1 MNKEEMLYLA
11 QRLMERIEERRLQRL
26 EEAKKKRLNDFIVKK
41 EITVCD
47 SNKNPVYKLKQNT
60 KVTGIIVIASGEEI
74 RDVQFLIEKYKL
86 QDGTLTNAKDWQKVR
101 GRGTVLIEELGE
113 QSREIHWYQCKNIGK
128 VELKIKER
136 G

>member
-41 EITVCD
+41 EIIVCD

-60 KVTGIIVIASGEEI
+60 KVTGIIVSKWRRNQRCSIF
-74 RDVQFLIEKYKL
+74 D
-86 QDGTLTNAKDWQKVR
+86 
-101 GRGTVLIEELGE
+101 
-113 QSREIHWYQCKNIGK
+113 
-128 VELKIKER
+128 
-136 G
+136 